1 MIPPVVFQ
9 TAKRPL
15 PAATVR
21 QLTRQCPGW
30 QYRFFDDDDVM
41 AFFRAHPLPAF
52 PHVVDRWLAIEG
64 GAHRA
69 DLFRYYFLYIHGG
82 VFVDSDAM
90 VYVPMSE
97 IVQGYNFIT
106 VNSINPRTLFQG
118 LLGATPRHPVILRAL
133 QDVYEMDPSA
143 LKRDYFKLTAHL
155 YQFYH
160 ACPDTNMH
168 LYTEHLYHGPVAT
181 YRGHVARTTDD
192 AGRVLLIHYFHAKTV
207 PDAVDPGLLITT
219 VPGVAVQDGWT
230 WAPFAFLRCGV
241 RVVKLSL

>member
-1 MIPPVVFQ
+1 MIPSVVFQ

-15 PAATVR
+15 PEATVS
-21 QLTRQCPGW
+21 QLTSQCPGW
-30 QYRFFDDDDVM
+30 QYRFFDDDDVL

-97 IVQGYNFIT
+97 IVQGYNLIT

-118 LLGATPRHPVILRAL
+118 LLGAAPRHPVILRAL

-143 LKRDYFKLTAHL
+143 LKRDYFIVTAHL

-160 ACPDTNMH
+160 ACPDPNMH
-168 LYTEHLYHGPVAT
+168 LYTEHLYNGT
-181 YRGHVARTTDD
+181 VARTVDD
-192 AGRVLLIHYFHAKTV
+192 TGRVLLIHYFRTKTV
-207 PDAVDPGLLITT
+207 PDTVDPGLLVTT
-219 VPGVAVQDGWT
+219 VPSVAVRDGWT

-241 RVVKLSL
+241 RVVNIYL